1 MEKAK
6 QDDGLSDLSDVLGEL
21 KNMAVDMGSEIGRQ
35 KDGLDYLHDD
45 VDELN
50 YRVQQSNQ
58 RASRLLRK

>member
-58 RASRLLRK
+58 RARRLLRK

>member
-6 QDDGLSDLSDVLGEL
+6 QDDGLSDLSDLLGEL

>member
-6 QDDGLSDLSDVLGEL
+6 QDDGLSDLSDLLGEL
-21 KNMAVDMGSEIGRQ
+21 KNMAVDMGSEMEKQ
-35 KDGLDYLHDD
+35 KDGLDHLHDD

>member
-6 QDDGLSDLSDVLGEL
+6 QDDGLSDLSDLRGEL
-21 KNMAVDMGSEIGRQ
+21 KNMAVDMGSEMGRQ
-35 KDGLDYLHDD
+35 KDGLGHLHDD